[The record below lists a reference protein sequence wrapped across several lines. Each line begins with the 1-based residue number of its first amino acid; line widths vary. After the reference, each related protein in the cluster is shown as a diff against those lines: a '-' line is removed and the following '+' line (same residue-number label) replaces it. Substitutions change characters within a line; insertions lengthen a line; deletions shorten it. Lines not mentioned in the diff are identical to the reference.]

1 MQVYIV
7 GGAVRD
13 KLLNR
18 AYTDKDFVVVGAT
31 PEQMLQ
37 AGFIQVG
44 EDFPVFLH
52 PKSKEEYALARTER
66 KSGKGY
72 KGFEVYAS
80 PEVTIEEDLLRR
92 DLTIN
97 AMAIEVK
104 GLMDDTPITG
114 EVIDP
119 YNGQQDIKDKVLRHV
134 SEAFSEDPLRVLRI
148 ARFYGRFYDPNIEHN
163 FIIAPETIALIGDI
177 NDSNELKHLTAE
189 RVWQETSRAL
199 LQNSPQAYIDCLMN
213 VGSLPYVMPNL
224 AEVLTNTAVKDLV
237 FNALQVAGQQNLNL
251 AQRWAILMLAFS
263 AEAMPQLTSSAQLE
277 ENIDTHTTS
286 IKTQNF
292 NTKNLESC
300 QYWLDQ
306 SKALAQL
313 LKVPKKIAQF
323 TQTYITCFAYFTHY
337 AQLSAEDIAK
347 LITITKADKSEVEF
361 GELLQVHK
369 VVELSYQQLQFNQ
382 YVQAFNR
389 ISINDVD
396 EGLKGSAIG
405 EAIHQAR
412 VQAIAE
418 IK

>member
-13 KLLNR
+13 KLLKR

-44 EDFPVFLH
+44 DDFPVFLH
-52 PKSKEEYALARTER
+52 PKTKEEYALARTER

-114 EVIDP
+114 EVVDP

-148 ARFYGRFYDPNIEHN
+148 ARFYGRFYDPKLEQDKNEHN
-163 FIIAPETIALIGDI
+163 FIVAPETITLIGQI
-177 NDSNELKHLTAE
+177 NDSDELKHLTAE

-199 LQNSPQAYIDCLMN
+199 LQNSPQAYIDCLMK
-213 VGSLPYVMPNL
+213 VGSLPHVMPNL
-224 AEVLTNTAVKDLV
+224 AEALSNNSTKDLV
-237 FNALQVAGQQNLNL
+237 FNALQIAAQQNFNL
-251 AQRWAILMLAFS
+251 AQRWAILMLAFTTEPMDQLES
-263 AEAMPQLTSSAQLE
+263 STNLEGCQSWLAEA
-277 ENIDTHTTS
+277 
-286 IKTQNF
+286 
-292 NTKNLESC
+292 
-300 QYWLDQ
+300 
-306 SKALAQL
+306 KALAQL

-323 TQTYITCFAYFTHY
+323 AQAYITCYPYLTHY
-337 AQLSAEDIAK
+337 AQLTAEDIAK
-347 LITITKADKSEVEF
+347 LITITKADKSELELS
-361 GELLQVHK
+361 ELLQVHK
-369 VVELSYQQLQFNQ
+369 VVQLSYQQLQFSK
-382 YVQAFNR
+382 YIQAFKA
-389 ISINDVD
+389 ITINDVD
-396 EGLKGSAIG
+396 EGLRGSAIG

-412 VQAIAE
+412 VEAIA
-418 IK
+418 KLK

>member
-1 MQVYIV
+1 MQVYMV

-13 KLLNR
+13 KLLKR

-44 EDFPVFLH
+44 DDFPVFLH
-52 PKSKEEYALARTER
+52 PKTKEEYALARTER

-114 EVIDP
+114 EVVDP

-148 ARFYGRFYDPNIEHN
+148 ARFYGRFYDPKLEQDKNEHN
-163 FIIAPETIALIGDI
+163 FIVAPETIALIGQI
-177 NDSNELKHLTAE
+177 NDSDELKHLTAE

-199 LQNSPQAYIDCLMN
+199 LQNSPQAYIDCLMK

-224 AEVLTNTAVKDLV
+224 AEALSNNSTKDLV
-237 FNALQVAGQQNLNL
+237 FGALQIAGQQNFNL
-251 AQRWAILMLAFS
+251 AQRWAILMLAFTTEPMDQLES
-263 AEAMPQLTSSAQLE
+263 STNLEGCQSWLAEA
-277 ENIDTHTTS
+277 
-286 IKTQNF
+286 
-292 NTKNLESC
+292 
-300 QYWLDQ
+300 
-306 SKALAQL
+306 KALAQL
-313 LKVPKKIAQF
+313 LKVPKKIALFAQA
-323 TQTYITCFAYFTHY
+323 YITCYPYLTHY
-337 AQLSAEDIAK
+337 AQLTAEDIAK
-347 LITITKADKSEVEF
+347 LITITKADKSELELS
-361 GELLQVHK
+361 ELLQVHK
-369 VVELSYQQLQFNQ
+369 VVELSCQQLQFSK
-382 YVQAFNR
+382 YIQAFKA
-389 ISINDVD
+389 ITINDVD
-396 EGLKGSAIG
+396 EGLRGSAIG

-412 VQAIAE
+412 VEAIA
-418 IK
+418 KLK

>member
-1 MQVYIV
+1 MQVYMV

-13 KLLNR
+13 KLLKR

-44 EDFPVFLH
+44 DDFPVFLH
-52 PKSKEEYALARTER
+52 PKTKEEYALARTER

-114 EVIDP
+114 EVVDP

-148 ARFYGRFYDPNIEHN
+148 ARFYGRFYDPKLEQDKNEHN
-163 FIIAPETIALIGDI
+163 FIVAPETIALIGQI
-177 NDSNELKHLTAE
+177 NDSDELKHLTAE

-199 LQNSPQAYIDCLMN
+199 LQNSPQAYIDCLMK

-224 AEVLTNTAVKDLV
+224 AEALSNNSTKDLV
-237 FNALQVAGQQNLNL
+237 FGALQIAGQQNFNL
-251 AQRWAILMLAFS
+251 AQRWAILMLAFTTEPMDQLES
-263 AEAMPQLTSSAQLE
+263 STNLEGCQSWLAEA
-277 ENIDTHTTS
+277 
-286 IKTQNF
+286 
-292 NTKNLESC
+292 
-300 QYWLDQ
+300 
-306 SKALAQL
+306 KALAQL

-323 TQTYITCFAYFTHY
+323 AQAYITCYPYLTHY
-337 AQLSAEDIAK
+337 AQLTAEDIAK
-347 LITITKADKSEVEF
+347 LITITKADKSELELS
-361 GELLQVHK
+361 ELLQVHK
-369 VVELSYQQLQFNQ
+369 VVQLSYQQLQFSK
-382 YVQAFNR
+382 YIQAFKA
-389 ISINDVD
+389 ITINDVD

-412 VQAIAE
+412 VEAIA
-418 IK
+418 KLK

>member
-1 MQVYIV
+1 MQVYMV

-13 KLLNR
+13 KLLKR

-44 EDFPVFLH
+44 DDFPVFLH
-52 PKSKEEYALARTER
+52 PKTKEEYALARTER

-114 EVIDP
+114 EVVDP

-148 ARFYGRFYDPNIEHN
+148 ARFYGRFYDPKLEQDKNEHN
-163 FIIAPETIALIGDI
+163 FIVAPETIALIGQI
-177 NDSNELKHLTAE
+177 NDSDELKHLTAE

-199 LQNSPQAYIDCLMN
+199 LQNSPQAYIDCLMK

-224 AEVLTNTAVKDLV
+224 AEALSNNSTKDLV
-237 FNALQVAGQQNLNL
+237 FGALQIAGQQNFNL
-251 AQRWAILMLAFS
+251 AQRWAILMLAFTTEPMDQLES
-263 AEAMPQLTSSAQLE
+263 SINLEGCQSWLAEA
-277 ENIDTHTTS
+277 
-286 IKTQNF
+286 
-292 NTKNLESC
+292 
-300 QYWLDQ
+300 
-306 SKALAQL
+306 KALAQL

-323 TQTYITCFAYFTHY
+323 AQAYITCYPYLTHY
-337 AQLSAEDIAK
+337 AQLTAEDIAK
-347 LITITKADKSEVEF
+347 LITITKADKSELELS
-361 GELLQVHK
+361 ELLQVHK
-369 VVELSYQQLQFNQ
+369 VVELSYQQLQFSK
-382 YVQAFNR
+382 YIQAFKA
-389 ISINDVD
+389 ITINDVD

-412 VQAIAE
+412 VEAIAK

>member
-1 MQVYIV
+1 MQVYMV

-13 KLLNR
+13 KLLKR

-44 EDFPVFLH
+44 DDFPVFLH
-52 PKSKEEYALARTER
+52 PKTKEEYALARTER

-114 EVIDP
+114 EVVDP

-148 ARFYGRFYDPNIEHN
+148 ARFYGRFYDPKIEQGKNEHN
-163 FIIAPETIALIGDI
+163 FIVAPETIALIGQI
-177 NDSNELKHLTAE
+177 NDSDELKHLTAE

-199 LQNSPQAYIDCLMN
+199 LQNSPQAYIDCLMK
-213 VGSLPYVMPNL
+213 VGSLPHVMPNL
-224 AEVLTNTAVKDLV
+224 AEALSNNSTKDLV
-237 FNALQVAGQQNLNL
+237 FNALQIAAQQNFNL
-251 AQRWAILMLAFS
+251 AQRWAILMLAFTTEPMDQLES
-263 AEAMPQLTSSAQLE
+263 STNLEGCQSWLAEA
-277 ENIDTHTTS
+277 
-286 IKTQNF
+286 
-292 NTKNLESC
+292 
-300 QYWLDQ
+300 
-306 SKALAQL
+306 KALAQL
-313 LKVPKKIAQF
+313 LKVPKKIALFAQA
-323 TQTYITCFAYFTHY
+323 YITCYPYLTHY
-337 AQLSAEDIAK
+337 AQLTAEDIAK
-347 LITITKADKSEVEF
+347 LITITKADKSELELS
-361 GELLQVHK
+361 ELLQVHK
-369 VVELSYQQLQFNQ
+369 VVELSCQQLQFSK
-382 YVQAFNR
+382 YIQAFKA
-389 ISINDVD
+389 ITINDVD
-396 EGLKGSAIG
+396 EGLRGSAIG

-412 VQAIAE
+412 VEAIAK

>member
-1 MQVYIV
+1 MQVYMV

-13 KLLNR
+13 KLLKR

-44 EDFPVFLH
+44 DDFPVFLH
-52 PKSKEEYALARTER
+52 PKTKEEYALARTER

-114 EVIDP
+114 EVVDP

-148 ARFYGRFYDPNIEHN
+148 ARFYGRFYDPKIEQGKNEHN
-163 FIIAPETIALIGDI
+163 FIVAPETIALIGQI
-177 NDSNELKHLTAE
+177 NDSDELKHLTAE

-199 LQNSPQAYIDCLMN
+199 LQNSPQAYIDCLMK
-213 VGSLPYVMPNL
+213 VGSLPHVMPNL
-224 AEVLTNTAVKDLV
+224 AEALSNNSTKDLV
-237 FNALQVAGQQNLNL
+237 FNALQIAAQQNFKL
-251 AQRWAILMLAFS
+251 AQRWAILMLAFTTEPMDQLES
-263 AEAMPQLTSSAQLE
+263 STNLEGCQSWLAEA
-277 ENIDTHTTS
+277 
-286 IKTQNF
+286 
-292 NTKNLESC
+292 
-300 QYWLDQ
+300 
-306 SKALAQL
+306 KALAQL

-323 TQTYITCFAYFTHY
+323 AQAYITCYPYLTHY
-337 AQLSAEDIAK
+337 AQLTAEDIAK
-347 LITITKADKSEVEF
+347 LITITKADKSELELS
-361 GELLQVHK
+361 ELLQVHK
-369 VVELSYQQLQFNQ
+369 VVELSYQQLQFSK
-382 YVQAFNR
+382 YIQAFKA
-389 ISINDVD
+389 ITINDVD
-396 EGLKGSAIG
+396 EGLRGSAIG

-412 VQAIAE
+412 VEAIA
-418 IK
+418 KLK

>member
-1 MQVYIV
+1 MQVYMV

-13 KLLNR
+13 KLLKR

-44 EDFPVFLH
+44 DDFPVFLH
-52 PKSKEEYALARTER
+52 PKTKEEYALARTER

-114 EVIDP
+114 EVVDP

-148 ARFYGRFYDPNIEHN
+148 ARFYGRFYDPKLEQDKNEHN
-163 FIIAPETIALIGDI
+163 FIVAPETIALIGQI
-177 NDSNELKHLTAE
+177 NDSDELKHLTAE

-199 LQNSPQAYIDCLMN
+199 LQNSPQAYIDCLMK

-224 AEVLTNTAVKDLV
+224 AEALNNTSTKDLV
-237 FNALQVAGQQNLNL
+237 FGALQIAAQQNFNL
-251 AQRWAILMLAFS
+251 AQRWAILMLAFTTEPMDQLES
-263 AEAMPQLTSSAQLE
+263 STNLEGCQSWLAEA
-277 ENIDTHTTS
+277 
-286 IKTQNF
+286 
-292 NTKNLESC
+292 
-300 QYWLDQ
+300 
-306 SKALAQL
+306 KALAQL

-323 TQTYITCFAYFTHY
+323 AQAYITCYPYLTHY
-337 AQLSAEDIAK
+337 AQLTAEDIAK
-347 LITITKADKSEVEF
+347 LITITKADKSELELS
-361 GELLQVHK
+361 ELLQVHK
-369 VVELSYQQLQFNQ
+369 VVELSYQQLQFSK
-382 YVQAFNR
+382 YIQAFKA
-389 ISINDVD
+389 ITINDVD

-412 VQAIAE
+412 VEAIAK

>member
-1 MQVYIV
+1 MQVYMV

-13 KLLNR
+13 KLLKR

-44 EDFPVFLH
+44 DDFPVFLH
-52 PKSKEEYALARTER
+52 PKTKEEYALARTER

-114 EVIDP
+114 EVVDP

-148 ARFYGRFYDPNIEHN
+148 ARFYGRFYDPKIEQGKNEHN
-163 FIIAPETIALIGDI
+163 FIVAPETIALIGQI
-177 NDSNELKHLTAE
+177 NDSDELKHLTAE

-199 LQNSPQAYIDCLMN
+199 LQNSPQAYIDCLMK
-213 VGSLPYVMPNL
+213 VGSLPHVMPNL
-224 AEVLTNTAVKDLV
+224 AEALSNNSTKDLV
-237 FNALQVAGQQNLNL
+237 FNALQIAAQQNFNL
-251 AQRWAILMLAFS
+251 AQRWAILMLAFTTEPMDQLES
-263 AEAMPQLTSSAQLE
+263 STNLEGCQSWLAEA
-277 ENIDTHTTS
+277 
-286 IKTQNF
+286 
-292 NTKNLESC
+292 
-300 QYWLDQ
+300 
-306 SKALAQL
+306 KALAQL

-323 TQTYITCFAYFTHY
+323 AQAYITCYPYLTHY
-337 AQLSAEDIAK
+337 AQLTAEDIAK
-347 LITITKADKSEVEF
+347 LITITKADKSELELS
-361 GELLQVHK
+361 ELLQVHK
-369 VVELSYQQLQFNQ
+369 VVQLSYQQLQFSK
-382 YVQAFNR
+382 YIQAFKA
-389 ISINDVD
+389 ITINDVD
-396 EGLKGSAIG
+396 EGLRGSAIG

-412 VQAIAE
+412 VEAIA
-418 IK
+418 KLK

>member
-1 MQVYIV
+1 MQVYMV

-13 KLLNR
+13 KLLKR

-44 EDFPVFLH
+44 DDFPVFLH
-52 PKSKEEYALARTER
+52 PKTKEEYALARTER

-114 EVIDP
+114 EVVDP

-148 ARFYGRFYDPNIEHN
+148 ARFYGRFYDPKLEQDKNEHN
-163 FIIAPETIALIGDI
+163 FIVAPETIALIGQI
-177 NDSNELKHLTAE
+177 NDSDELKHLTAE

-199 LQNSPQAYIDCLMN
+199 LQNSPQAYIDCLMK
-213 VGSLPYVMPNL
+213 VGSLPHVMPNL
-224 AEVLTNTAVKDLV
+224 AEALSNNSTKDLV
-237 FNALQVAGQQNLNL
+237 FNALQIAAQQNFNL
-251 AQRWAILMLAFS
+251 AQRWAILMLAFTTEPMDQLES
-263 AEAMPQLTSSAQLE
+263 STNLEGCQSWLAEA
-277 ENIDTHTTS
+277 
-286 IKTQNF
+286 
-292 NTKNLESC
+292 
-300 QYWLDQ
+300 
-306 SKALAQL
+306 KALAQL

-323 TQTYITCFAYFTHY
+323 AQAYITCYPYLTHY
-337 AQLSAEDIAK
+337 AQLTAEDIAK
-347 LITITKADKSEVEF
+347 LITITKADKSELELS
-361 GELLQVHK
+361 ELLQVHK
-369 VVELSYQQLQFNQ
+369 VVELSCQQLQFSK
-382 YVQAFNR
+382 YIQAFKA
-389 ISINDVD
+389 ITINDVD

-412 VQAIAE
+412 VEAIA
-418 IK
+418 KLK

>member
-1 MQVYIV
+1 MQVYMV

-13 KLLNR
+13 KLLKR

-44 EDFPVFLH
+44 DDFPVFLH
-52 PKSKEEYALARTER
+52 PKTKEEYALARTER

-114 EVIDP
+114 EVVDP

-148 ARFYGRFYDPNIEHN
+148 ARFYGRFYDPKLEQDKNEHN
-163 FIIAPETIALIGDI
+163 FIVAPETIALIGQI
-177 NDSNELKHLTAE
+177 NDSDELKHLTAE

-199 LQNSPQAYIDCLMN
+199 LQNSPQAYIDCLMK
-213 VGSLPYVMPNL
+213 VGSLPHVMPNL
-224 AEVLTNTAVKDLV
+224 AEALSNNSTKDLV
-237 FNALQVAGQQNLNL
+237 FNALQIAAQQNFNL
-251 AQRWAILMLAFS
+251 AQRWAILMLAFTTEPMDQLES
-263 AEAMPQLTSSAQLE
+263 STNLEGCQSWLAEA
-277 ENIDTHTTS
+277 
-286 IKTQNF
+286 
-292 NTKNLESC
+292 
-300 QYWLDQ
+300 
-306 SKALAQL
+306 KALAQL

-323 TQTYITCFAYFTHY
+323 AQAYITCYPYLTHY
-337 AQLSAEDIAK
+337 AQLTAEDIAK
-347 LITITKADKSEVEF
+347 LITITKADKSELELS
-361 GELLQVHK
+361 ELLQVHK
-369 VVELSYQQLQFNQ
+369 VVELSCQQLQFSK
-382 YVQAFNR
+382 YIQAFKA
-389 ISINDVD
+389 ITINDVD
-396 EGLKGSAIG
+396 EGLRGSAIG

-412 VQAIAE
+412 VEAIA
-418 IK
+418 KLK

>member
-1 MQVYIV
+1 MQVYMV

-13 KLLNR
+13 KLLKR

-44 EDFPVFLH
+44 DDFPVFLH
-52 PKSKEEYALARTER
+52 PKTKEEYALARTER

-114 EVIDP
+114 EVVDP

-148 ARFYGRFYDPNIEHN
+148 ARFYGRFYDPKLEQDKNEHN
-163 FIIAPETIALIGDI
+163 FIVAPETIALIGQI
-177 NDSNELKHLTAE
+177 NDSDELKHLTAE

-199 LQNSPQAYIDCLMN
+199 LQNSPQAYIDCLMK

-224 AEVLTNTAVKDLV
+224 AEALSNNSTKDLV
-237 FNALQVAGQQNLNL
+237 FNALQIAAQQNFNL
-251 AQRWAILMLAFS
+251 AQRWAILMLAFTTEPMDQLES
-263 AEAMPQLTSSAQLE
+263 STNLEGCQSWLAEA
-277 ENIDTHTTS
+277 
-286 IKTQNF
+286 
-292 NTKNLESC
+292 
-300 QYWLDQ
+300 
-306 SKALAQL
+306 KALAQL

-323 TQTYITCFAYFTHY
+323 AQAYITCYPYLTHY
-337 AQLSAEDIAK
+337 AQLTAEDIAK
-347 LITITKADKSEVEF
+347 LITITKADKSELELS
-361 GELLQVHK
+361 ELLQVHK
-369 VVELSYQQLQFNQ
+369 VVELSYQQLQFSK
-382 YVQAFNR
+382 YVQAFKA
-389 ISINDVD
+389 ITINDVD
-396 EGLKGSAIG
+396 DGLKGSAIG

-412 VQAIAE
+412 VEAIAK

>member
-1 MQVYIV
+1 MQVYMV

-13 KLLNR
+13 KLLKR

-44 EDFPVFLH
+44 DDFPVFLH
-52 PKSKEEYALARTER
+52 PKTKEEYALARTER

-114 EVIDP
+114 EVVDP

-148 ARFYGRFYDPNIEHN
+148 ARFYGRFYDPKLEQDKNEHN
-163 FIIAPETIALIGDI
+163 FIVAPETITLIGQI
-177 NDSNELKHLTAE
+177 NDSDELKHLTAE

-199 LQNSPQAYIDCLMN
+199 LQNSPQAYIDCLMK

-224 AEVLTNTAVKDLV
+224 AEALSNNSTKDLV
-237 FNALQVAGQQNLNL
+237 FGALQIAGQQNFNL
-251 AQRWAILMLAFS
+251 AQRWAILMLAFIPEPMDQLES
-263 AEAMPQLTSSAQLE
+263 STNLEGCQTWLAEA
-277 ENIDTHTTS
+277 
-286 IKTQNF
+286 
-292 NTKNLESC
+292 
-300 QYWLDQ
+300 
-306 SKALAQL
+306 KALAQL
-313 LKVPKKIAQF
+313 LRVPKKIAQF
-323 TQTYITCFAYFTHY
+323 AQAYITCYQYLTHY
-337 AQLSAEDIAK
+337 AQLTAEDIAK
-347 LITITKADKSEVEF
+347 LITLTKADKNELELS
-361 GELLQVHK
+361 ELLQVHK
-369 VVELSYQQLQFNQ
+369 VVELSYQQLQFSK
-382 YVQAFNR
+382 YIHAFKA
-389 ISINDVD
+389 ITINDVD
-396 EGLKGSAIG
+396 DGLKGSAIG

-412 VQAIAE
+412 VEAIA
-418 IK
+418 KLK

>member
-1 MQVYIV
+1 MQVYMV

-13 KLLNR
+13 KLLKR

-44 EDFPVFLH
+44 DDFPVFLH
-52 PKSKEEYALARTER
+52 PKTKEEYALARTER

-114 EVIDP
+114 EVVDP

-148 ARFYGRFYDPNIEHN
+148 ARFYGRFYDPKLEQDKNEHN
-163 FIIAPETIALIGDI
+163 FIVAPETIALIGQI
-177 NDSNELKHLTAE
+177 NDSDELKHLTAE

-199 LQNSPQAYIDCLMN
+199 LQNSPQAYIDCLMK

-224 AEVLTNTAVKDLV
+224 AEALSNNSTKDLV
-237 FNALQVAGQQNLNL
+237 FNALQIAAQQNFNL
-251 AQRWAILMLAFS
+251 AQRWAILMLAFTTEPMDQLES
-263 AEAMPQLTSSAQLE
+263 STNLEGCQSWLAEA
-277 ENIDTHTTS
+277 
-286 IKTQNF
+286 
-292 NTKNLESC
+292 
-300 QYWLDQ
+300 
-306 SKALAQL
+306 KALAQL

-323 TQTYITCFAYFTHY
+323 AQAYITCYPYLTHY
-337 AQLSAEDIAK
+337 AQLTAEDIAK
-347 LITITKADKSEVEF
+347 LITITKADKSELELS
-361 GELLQVHK
+361 ELLQVHK
-369 VVELSYQQLQFNQ
+369 VVELSCQQLQFSK
-382 YVQAFNR
+382 YIQAFKA
-389 ISINDVD
+389 ITINDVD
-396 EGLKGSAIG
+396 EGLRGSAIG

-412 VQAIAE
+412 VEAIAK

>member
-1 MQVYIV
+1 MQVYMV

-13 KLLNR
+13 KLLKR

-44 EDFPVFLH
+44 DDFPVFLH
-52 PKSKEEYALARTER
+52 PKTKEEYALARTER

-114 EVIDP
+114 EVVDP

-148 ARFYGRFYDPNIEHN
+148 ARFYGRFYDPKLEQDKNEHN
-163 FIIAPETIALIGDI
+163 FIVAPETIALIGQI
-177 NDSNELKHLTAE
+177 NDSDELKHLTAE

-199 LQNSPQAYIDCLMN
+199 LQNSPQAYIDCLMK
-213 VGSLPYVMPNL
+213 VGSLPHVMPNL
-224 AEVLTNTAVKDLV
+224 AEALSNNSTKDLV
-237 FNALQVAGQQNLNL
+237 FNALQIAAQQNFNL
-251 AQRWAILMLAFS
+251 AQRWAILMLAFTTEPMDQLES
-263 AEAMPQLTSSAQLE
+263 STNLEGCQSWLAEA
-277 ENIDTHTTS
+277 
-286 IKTQNF
+286 
-292 NTKNLESC
+292 
-300 QYWLDQ
+300 
-306 SKALAQL
+306 KALAQL
-313 LKVPKKIAQF
+313 LKVPKKIALFAQA
-323 TQTYITCFAYFTHY
+323 YITCYPYLTHY
-337 AQLSAEDIAK
+337 AQLTAEDIAK
-347 LITITKADKSEVEF
+347 LITITKADKSELELS
-361 GELLQVHK
+361 ELLQVHK
-369 VVELSYQQLQFNQ
+369 VVELSCQQLQFSK
-382 YVQAFNR
+382 YIQAFKA
-389 ISINDVD
+389 ITINDVD
-396 EGLKGSAIG
+396 EGLRGSAIG

-412 VQAIAE
+412 VEAIA
-418 IK
+418 KLK

>member
-31 PEQMLQ
+31 PEQMVQ

-52 PKSKEEYALARTER
+52 PKTKEEYALARTER

-104 GLMDDTPITG
+104 GLMDDTPISG
-114 EVIDP
+114 AVIDP
-119 YNGQQDIKDKVLRHV
+119 YNGQQNIKDRVLRHV

-148 ARFYGRFYDPNIEHN
+148 ARFYGRFYDPSAAQN
-163 FIIAPETIALIGDI
+163 FIIAPETVNLIHTI
-177 NDSNELKHLTAE
+177 NDSGELKHLTAE

-199 LQNSPQAYIDCLMN
+199 LQRSPKAYIDCLIE
-213 VGSLPYVMPNL
+213 VGALPHIMPNL
-224 AEVLTNTAVKDLV
+224 SQALQNPFTKSLV
-237 FNALQVAGQQNLNL
+237 FKALQLAGQQNLNL
-251 AQRWAILMLAFS
+251 AQRWAILMFGFAGDCTSQLSNSLGLKDQTIDKTDTEALRLWN
-263 AEAMPQLTSSAQLE
+263 AE
-277 ENIDTHTTS
+277 
-286 IKTQNF
+286 
-292 NTKNLESC
+292 
-300 QYWLDQ
+300 
-306 SKALAQL
+306 SKALGQL
-313 LKVPKKIAQF
+313 LKVPNKIAQYA
-323 TQTYITCFAYFTHY
+323 QAYITCYPYLTNY
-337 AQLSAEDIAK
+337 TLLSAADIAR
-347 LITITKADKSEVEF
+347 LIGVTKADKSDTEIN
-361 GELLQVHK
+361 ELFEIHK
-369 VVELSYQQLQFNQ
+369 ILELAYQQLEFDR
-382 YVQAFNR
+382 YIQAFKN
-389 ISINDVD
+389 ITIKDVD
-396 EGLKGSAIG
+396 ESLKGSAIG

-412 VQAIAE
+412 IDSIE
-418 IK
+418 NLKKLP

>member
-1 MQVYIV
+1 MQVYMV

-13 KLLNR
+13 KLLKR

-44 EDFPVFLH
+44 DDFPVFLH
-52 PKSKEEYALARTER
+52 PKTKEEYALARTER

-114 EVIDP
+114 EVVDP

-148 ARFYGRFYDPNIEHN
+148 ARFYGRFYDPKIEQGKNEHN
-163 FIIAPETIALIGDI
+163 FIVAPETIALIGQI
-177 NDSNELKHLTAE
+177 NDSDELKHLTAE

-199 LQNSPQAYIDCLMN
+199 LQNSPQAYIDCLMK

-224 AEVLTNTAVKDLV
+224 AEALSNNSTKDLV
-237 FNALQVAGQQNLNL
+237 FNALQIAAQQNFNL
-251 AQRWAILMLAFS
+251 AQRWAILMLAFTTEPMDQLES
-263 AEAMPQLTSSAQLE
+263 STNLEGCQSWLAEA
-277 ENIDTHTTS
+277 
-286 IKTQNF
+286 
-292 NTKNLESC
+292 
-300 QYWLDQ
+300 
-306 SKALAQL
+306 KALAQL

-323 TQTYITCFAYFTHY
+323 AQAYITCYPYLTHY
-337 AQLSAEDIAK
+337 AQLTAEDIAK
-347 LITITKADKSEVEF
+347 LITITKADKSELELS
-361 GELLQVHK
+361 ELLQVHK
-369 VVELSYQQLQFNQ
+369 VVELSCQQLQFSK
-382 YVQAFNR
+382 YIQAFKA
-389 ISINDVD
+389 ITINDVD
-396 EGLKGSAIG
+396 EGLRGSAIG

-412 VQAIAE
+412 VEAIA
-418 IK
+418 KLK

>member
-1 MQVYIV
+1 MQVYMV

-13 KLLNR
+13 KLLKR

-44 EDFPVFLH
+44 DDFPVFLH
-52 PKSKEEYALARTER
+52 PKTKEEYALARTER

-114 EVIDP
+114 EVVDP

-148 ARFYGRFYDPNIEHN
+148 ARFYGRFYDPKIEQGKNEHN
-163 FIIAPETIALIGDI
+163 FIVAPETIALIGQI
-177 NDSNELKHLTAE
+177 NDSDELKHLTAE

-199 LQNSPQAYIDCLMN
+199 LQNSPQAYIDCLMK
-213 VGSLPYVMPNL
+213 VGSLPHVMPNL
-224 AEVLTNTAVKDLV
+224 AEALSNNSTKDLV
-237 FNALQVAGQQNLNL
+237 FNALQIAAQQNFNL
-251 AQRWAILMLAFS
+251 AQRWAILMLAFTTEPMDQLES
-263 AEAMPQLTSSAQLE
+263 STNLEGCQSWLAEA
-277 ENIDTHTTS
+277 
-286 IKTQNF
+286 
-292 NTKNLESC
+292 
-300 QYWLDQ
+300 
-306 SKALAQL
+306 KALAQL
-313 LKVPKKIAQF
+313 LKVPKKIALFAQA
-323 TQTYITCFAYFTHY
+323 YITCYPYLTHY
-337 AQLSAEDIAK
+337 AQLTAEDIAK
-347 LITITKADKSEVEF
+347 LITITKADKSELELS
-361 GELLQVHK
+361 ELLQVHK
-369 VVELSYQQLQFNQ
+369 VVELSCQQLQFSK
-382 YVQAFNR
+382 YIQAFKA
-389 ISINDVD
+389 ITINDVD
-396 EGLKGSAIG
+396 EGLRGSAIG

-412 VQAIAE
+412 VEAIA
-418 IK
+418 KLK

>member
-1 MQVYIV
+1 MQVYMV

-13 KLLNR
+13 KLLKR

-44 EDFPVFLH
+44 DDFPVFLH
-52 PKSKEEYALARTER
+52 PKTKEEYALARTER

-114 EVIDP
+114 EVVDP

-148 ARFYGRFYDPNIEHN
+148 ARFYGRFYDPKLEQDKNEHN
-163 FIIAPETIALIGDI
+163 FIVAPETIALIGQI
-177 NDSNELKHLTAE
+177 NDSDELKHLTAE

-199 LQNSPQAYIDCLMN
+199 LQNSPQAYIDCLMK

-224 AEVLTNTAVKDLV
+224 AEALSNNSTKDLV
-237 FNALQVAGQQNLNL
+237 FNALQIAAQQNFNL
-251 AQRWAILMLAFS
+251 AQRWAILMLAFTTEPMDQLES
-263 AEAMPQLTSSAQLE
+263 STNLEGCQSWLAEA
-277 ENIDTHTTS
+277 
-286 IKTQNF
+286 
-292 NTKNLESC
+292 
-300 QYWLDQ
+300 
-306 SKALAQL
+306 KALAQL

-323 TQTYITCFAYFTHY
+323 AQAYITCYPYLTHY
-337 AQLSAEDIAK
+337 AQLTAEDIAK
-347 LITITKADKSEVEF
+347 LITITKADKSELELS
-361 GELLQVHK
+361 ELLQVHK
-369 VVELSYQQLQFNQ
+369 VVQLSYQQLQFSK
-382 YVQAFNR
+382 YIQAFKA
-389 ISINDVD
+389 ITINDVD

-412 VQAIAE
+412 VEAIAK

>member
-1 MQVYIV
+1 MQVYMV

-13 KLLNR
+13 KLLKR

-44 EDFPVFLH
+44 DDFPVFLH
-52 PKSKEEYALARTER
+52 PKTKEEYALARTER

-114 EVIDP
+114 EVVDP

-148 ARFYGRFYDPNIEHN
+148 ARFYGRFYDPKLEQDKNEHN
-163 FIIAPETIALIGDI
+163 FIVAPETIALIGQI
-177 NDSNELKHLTAE
+177 NDSDELKHLTAE

-199 LQNSPQAYIDCLMN
+199 LQNSPQAYIDCLMK

-224 AEVLTNTAVKDLV
+224 AEALSNNSTKDLV
-237 FNALQVAGQQNLNL
+237 FGALQIAGQQNFNL
-251 AQRWAILMLAFS
+251 AQRWAILMLAFTTEPMDQLES
-263 AEAMPQLTSSAQLE
+263 STNLEGCQSWLAEA
-277 ENIDTHTTS
+277 
-286 IKTQNF
+286 
-292 NTKNLESC
+292 
-300 QYWLDQ
+300 
-306 SKALAQL
+306 KALAQL

-323 TQTYITCFAYFTHY
+323 AQAYITCYPYLTHY
-337 AQLSAEDIAK
+337 AQLTAEDIAK
-347 LITITKADKSEVEF
+347 LITITKADKSELELS
-361 GELLQVHK
+361 ELLQVHK
-369 VVELSYQQLQFNQ
+369 VVQLSYQQLQFSK
-382 YVQAFNR
+382 YIQAFKA
-389 ISINDVD
+389 ITINDVD

-412 VQAIAE
+412 VEAIAK

>member
-18 AYTDKDFVVVGAT
+18 AYTDKDFVMVGAT

-52 PKSKEEYALARTER
+52 PKTKEEYALARTER

-97 AMAIEVK
+97 AMAIEVR

-163 FIIAPETIALIGDI
+163 FIIAPETIVLIGNI

-199 LQNSPQAYIDCLMN
+199 LQKSPQAYIDCLMN
-213 VGSLPYVMPNL
+213 VGSLPYVMPKL
-224 AEVLTNTAVKDLV
+224 AQALAIEPLKDLV
-237 FNALQVAGQQNLNL
+237 FNALQVAGQQNLTL
-251 AQRWAILMLAFS
+251 AQRWTILMLAFS
-263 AEAMPQLTSSAQLE
+263 AETMTQLTNPDELTQD
-277 ENIDTHTTS
+277 IDS
-286 IKTQNF
+286 INSLDT

-300 QYWLDQ
+300 QSWLNQ

-313 LKVPKKIAQF
+313 LKVPKKITQF
-323 TQTYITCFAYFTHY
+323 TQAYITCFPYLTHY

-369 VVELSYQQLQFNQ
+369 LVELSYQQLQFSK
-382 YVQAFNR
+382 YVQAFKA
-389 ISINDVD
+389 ITINEVD
-396 EGLKGSAIG
+396 DSLKGSAIG
-405 EAIHQAR
+405 EAIHEAR
-412 VQAIAE
+412 VKAIAQL
-418 IK
+418 K

>member
-1 MQVYIV
+1 MQVYMV

-13 KLLNR
+13 KLLKR

-44 EDFPVFLH
+44 DDFPVFLH
-52 PKSKEEYALARTER
+52 PKTKEEYALARTER

-114 EVIDP
+114 EVVDP

-148 ARFYGRFYDPNIEHN
+148 ARFYGRFYDPKIEQGKNEHN
-163 FIIAPETIALIGDI
+163 FIVAPETIALIGQI
-177 NDSNELKHLTAE
+177 NDSDELKHLTAE

-199 LQNSPQAYIDCLMN
+199 LQNSPQAYIDCLMK
-213 VGSLPYVMPNL
+213 VGSLPHVMPNL
-224 AEVLTNTAVKDLV
+224 AEALSNNSTKDLV
-237 FNALQVAGQQNLNL
+237 FNALQIAAQQNFNL
-251 AQRWAILMLAFS
+251 AQRWAILMLAFTTEPMDQLES
-263 AEAMPQLTSSAQLE
+263 STNLEGCQSWLAEA
-277 ENIDTHTTS
+277 
-286 IKTQNF
+286 
-292 NTKNLESC
+292 
-300 QYWLDQ
+300 
-306 SKALAQL
+306 KALAQL
-313 LKVPKKIAQF
+313 LKVPKKIALFAQA
-323 TQTYITCFAYFTHY
+323 YITCYPYLTHY
-337 AQLSAEDIAK
+337 AQLTAEDIAK
-347 LITITKADKSEVEF
+347 LITITKADKSELELS
-361 GELLQVHK
+361 ELLQVHK
-369 VVELSYQQLQFNQ
+369 VVELSYQQLQFSK
-382 YVQAFNR
+382 YIQAFKA
-389 ISINDVD
+389 ITINDVD
-396 EGLKGSAIG
+396 EGLRGSAIG

-412 VQAIAE
+412 VEAIA
-418 IK
+418 KLK

>member
-1 MQVYIV
+1 MQVYMV

-13 KLLNR
+13 KLLKR

-44 EDFPVFLH
+44 DDFPVFLH
-52 PKSKEEYALARTER
+52 PKTKEEYALARTER

-114 EVIDP
+114 EVVDP

-148 ARFYGRFYDPNIEHN
+148 ARFYGRFYDPKLEQDKNEHN
-163 FIIAPETIALIGDI
+163 FIVAPETIALIGQI
-177 NDSNELKHLTAE
+177 NDSDELKHLTAE

-199 LQNSPQAYIDCLMN
+199 LQNSPQAYIDCLMK

-224 AEVLTNTAVKDLV
+224 AEALSNNSTKDLV
-237 FNALQVAGQQNLNL
+237 FGALQIAAQQNFNL
-251 AQRWAILMLAFS
+251 AQRWAILMLAFTTEPMDQLES
-263 AEAMPQLTSSAQLE
+263 STNLEGCQSWLAEA
-277 ENIDTHTTS
+277 
-286 IKTQNF
+286 
-292 NTKNLESC
+292 
-300 QYWLDQ
+300 
-306 SKALAQL
+306 KALAQL

-323 TQTYITCFAYFTHY
+323 AQAYITCYPYLTHY
-337 AQLSAEDIAK
+337 AQLTAEDIAK
-347 LITITKADKSEVEF
+347 LITITKADKSELELS
-361 GELLQVHK
+361 ELLQVHK
-369 VVELSYQQLQFNQ
+369 VVQLSYQQLQFSK
-382 YVQAFNR
+382 YIQAFKA
-389 ISINDVD
+389 ITINDVD

-412 VQAIAE
+412 VEAIAK

>member
-13 KLLNR
+13 QLLNR

-31 PEQMLQ
+31 PQQMLQ

-52 PKSKEEYALARTER
+52 PKTKEEYALARTER

-104 GLMDDTPITG
+104 GLMDSTPISG
-114 EVIDP
+114 KVIDP

-148 ARFYGRFYDPNIEHN
+148 ARFYGRFYDSNLDNEDNINEAN
-163 FIIAPETIALIGDI
+163 FTIADETLSLIDAI
-177 NDSNELKHLTAE
+177 NNSGELGYLTAE

-199 LQNSPQAYIDCLMN
+199 LQDSPQAYIDCLLE
-213 VGSLPYVMPNL
+213 VGSLPHIMPNL
-224 AEVLTNTAVKDLV
+224 AQALENTKVKKLV
-237 FNALQVAGQQNLNL
+237 FTALQIAGQQQLTL
-251 AQRWAILMLAFS
+251 AQRWAMLMLSFATDCVS
-263 AEAMPQLTSSAQLE
+263 QLTPAFDSKDKIL
-277 ENIDTHTTS
+277 D
-286 IKTQNF
+286 KTDP
-292 NTKNLESC
+292 KAC
-300 QYWLDQ
+300 QAWTNDAKQ
-306 SKALAQL
+306 LAQR

-323 TQTYITCFAYFTHY
+323 TQAYINCYPYLTHFS
-337 AQLSAEDIAK
+337 QLTAEDITSV
-347 LITITKADKSEVEF
+347 ITLTKADKSEVELQQ
-361 GELLQVHK
+361 LLQVHK
-369 VVELSYQQLQFNQ
+369 VLELANQQLAFEDYIEAFNQ
-382 YVQAFNR
+382 
-389 ISINDVD
+389 ISIEDVD
-396 EGLKGSAIG
+396 PSLQGRAIG
-405 EAIHQAR
+405 EAIQQAR
-412 VQAIAE
+412 VEAIA
-418 IK
+418 KLL

>member
-13 KLLNR
+13 KLLKR

-44 EDFPVFLH
+44 DDFPVFLH
-52 PKSKEEYALARTER
+52 PKTKEEYALARTER

-114 EVIDP
+114 EVVDP

-148 ARFYGRFYDPNIEHN
+148 ARFYGRFYDPKLEQDKNEHN
-163 FIIAPETIALIGDI
+163 FIVAPETIALIGQI
-177 NDSNELKHLTAE
+177 NDSDELKHLTAE

-199 LQNSPQAYIDCLMN
+199 LQNSPQAYIDCLMK

-224 AEVLTNTAVKDLV
+224 AEALSNNSTKDLV
-237 FNALQVAGQQNLNL
+237 FGALQIAGQQNFNL
-251 AQRWAILMLAFS
+251 AQRWAILMLAFTTEPMDQLES
-263 AEAMPQLTSSAQLE
+263 STNLEGCQSWLAEA
-277 ENIDTHTTS
+277 
-286 IKTQNF
+286 
-292 NTKNLESC
+292 
-300 QYWLDQ
+300 
-306 SKALAQL
+306 KALAQL

-323 TQTYITCFAYFTHY
+323 AQAYITCYPYLTHY
-337 AQLSAEDIAK
+337 AQLTAEDIAK
-347 LITITKADKSEVEF
+347 LITITKADKSELELS
-361 GELLQVHK
+361 ELLQVHK
-369 VVELSYQQLQFNQ
+369 VVQLSYQQLQFSK
-382 YVQAFNR
+382 YIQAFKA
-389 ISINDVD
+389 ITINDVD
-396 EGLKGSAIG
+396 EGLKSSAIG

-412 VQAIAE
+412 VEAIAK

>member
-1 MQVYIV
+1 MQVYMV

-13 KLLNR
+13 KLLKR

-44 EDFPVFLH
+44 DDFPVFLH
-52 PKSKEEYALARTER
+52 PKTKEEYALARTER

-114 EVIDP
+114 EVVDP

-148 ARFYGRFYDPNIEHN
+148 ARFYGRFYDPKLEQDKNEHN
-163 FIIAPETIALIGDI
+163 FIVAPETIALIGQI
-177 NDSNELKHLTAE
+177 NDSDELKHLTAE

-199 LQNSPQAYIDCLMN
+199 LQNSPQAYIDCLMK
-213 VGSLPYVMPNL
+213 VGSLPHVMPNL
-224 AEVLTNTAVKDLV
+224 AEALSNNSTKDLV
-237 FNALQVAGQQNLNL
+237 FGALQIAGQQNFNL
-251 AQRWAILMLAFS
+251 AQRWAILMLAFTTEPMDQLES
-263 AEAMPQLTSSAQLE
+263 STNLEGCQSWLAEA
-277 ENIDTHTTS
+277 
-286 IKTQNF
+286 
-292 NTKNLESC
+292 
-300 QYWLDQ
+300 
-306 SKALAQL
+306 KALAQL

-323 TQTYITCFAYFTHY
+323 AQAYITCYPYLTHY
-337 AQLSAEDIAK
+337 AQLTAEDIAK
-347 LITITKADKSEVEF
+347 LITITKADKSELELS
-361 GELLQVHK
+361 ELLQVHK
-369 VVELSYQQLQFNQ
+369 VVELSCQQLQFSK
-382 YVQAFNR
+382 YIQAFKA
-389 ISINDVD
+389 ITINDVD
-396 EGLKGSAIG
+396 EGLRGSAIG

-412 VQAIAE
+412 VEAIA
-418 IK
+418 KLK

>member
-1 MQVYIV
+1 MQVYMV

-13 KLLNR
+13 KLLKR

-44 EDFPVFLH
+44 DDFPVFLH
-52 PKSKEEYALARTER
+52 PKTKEEYALARTER

-114 EVIDP
+114 EVVDP

-148 ARFYGRFYDPNIEHN
+148 ARFYGRFYDPKIEQGKNEHN
-163 FIIAPETIALIGDI
+163 FIVAPETIALIGQI
-177 NDSNELKHLTAE
+177 NDSDELKHLTAE

-199 LQNSPQAYIDCLMN
+199 LQNSPQAYIDCLMK
-213 VGSLPYVMPNL
+213 VGSLPHVMPNL
-224 AEVLTNTAVKDLV
+224 AEALSNNSTKDLV
-237 FNALQVAGQQNLNL
+237 FNALQIAAQQNFNL
-251 AQRWAILMLAFS
+251 AQRWAILMLAFTTEPMDQLES
-263 AEAMPQLTSSAQLE
+263 STNLEGCQSWLAEA
-277 ENIDTHTTS
+277 
-286 IKTQNF
+286 
-292 NTKNLESC
+292 
-300 QYWLDQ
+300 
-306 SKALAQL
+306 KALAQL
-313 LKVPKKIAQF
+313 LKVPKKIALFAQA
-323 TQTYITCFAYFTHY
+323 YITCYPYLTHY
-337 AQLSAEDIAK
+337 AQLTAEDIAK
-347 LITITKADKSEVEF
+347 LITITKADKSELELS
-361 GELLQVHK
+361 ELLQVHK
-369 VVELSYQQLQFNQ
+369 VVELSCQQLQFSK
-382 YVQAFNR
+382 YIQAFKA
-389 ISINDVD
+389 ITINDVG
-396 EGLKGSAIG
+396 EGLRGSAIG

-412 VQAIAE
+412 VEAIA
-418 IK
+418 KLK

>member
-13 KLLNR
+13 KLLKR

-44 EDFPVFLH
+44 DDFPVFLH
-52 PKSKEEYALARTER
+52 PNTKEEYALARTER

-114 EVIDP
+114 EVVDP

-148 ARFYGRFYDPNIEHN
+148 ARFYGRFYDPKIEQDKNEHN
-163 FIIAPETIALIGDI
+163 FIVAPETIALIGQI
-177 NDSNELKHLTAE
+177 NDSDELKHLTAE

-199 LQNSPQAYIDCLMN
+199 LQNSPQAYIDCLMK
-213 VGSLPYVMPNL
+213 VGSLPHVMPNL
-224 AEVLTNTAVKDLV
+224 AEALSNNSTKDLV
-237 FNALQVAGQQNLNL
+237 FNALQIAAQQNFNL
-251 AQRWAILMLAFS
+251 AQRWAILMLAFTTEPMDQLES
-263 AEAMPQLTSSAQLE
+263 STNLEGCQSWLAEA
-277 ENIDTHTTS
+277 
-286 IKTQNF
+286 
-292 NTKNLESC
+292 
-300 QYWLDQ
+300 
-306 SKALAQL
+306 KALAQL

-323 TQTYITCFAYFTHY
+323 AQAYITCYPYLTHY
-337 AQLSAEDIAK
+337 AQLTAEDIAK
-347 LITITKADKSEVEF
+347 LITITKADKSELELS
-361 GELLQVHK
+361 ELLQVHK
-369 VVELSYQQLQFNQ
+369 VVELSCQQLQFSK
-382 YVQAFNR
+382 YIQAFKA
-389 ISINDVD
+389 ITINDVD
-396 EGLKGSAIG
+396 EGLRGSAIG

-412 VQAIAE
+412 VEAIA
-418 IK
+418 KLK

>member
-1 MQVYIV
+1 MQVYMV

-13 KLLNR
+13 KLLKR

-44 EDFPVFLH
+44 DDFPVFLH
-52 PKSKEEYALARTER
+52 PKTKEEYALARTER

-114 EVIDP
+114 EVVDP

-148 ARFYGRFYDPNIEHN
+148 ARFYGRFYDPKLEQDKNEHN
-163 FIIAPETIALIGDI
+163 FIVAPETIALIGQI
-177 NDSNELKHLTAE
+177 NDSDELKHLTAE

-199 LQNSPQAYIDCLMN
+199 LQNSPQAYIDCLMK
-213 VGSLPYVMPNL
+213 VGSLPHVMPNL
-224 AEVLTNTAVKDLV
+224 AEALSNNSTKDLV
-237 FNALQVAGQQNLNL
+237 FGALQIAGQQNFNL
-251 AQRWAILMLAFS
+251 AQRWAILMLAFTTEPMDQLES
-263 AEAMPQLTSSAQLE
+263 STNLEGCQSWLAEA
-277 ENIDTHTTS
+277 
-286 IKTQNF
+286 
-292 NTKNLESC
+292 
-300 QYWLDQ
+300 
-306 SKALAQL
+306 KALAQL

-323 TQTYITCFAYFTHY
+323 AQAYITCYPYLTHY
-337 AQLSAEDIAK
+337 AQLTAEDIAK
-347 LITITKADKSEVEF
+347 LITITKADKSELELS
-361 GELLQVHK
+361 ELLQVHK
-369 VVELSYQQLQFNQ
+369 VVQLSYQQLQFSK
-382 YVQAFNR
+382 YIQAFKA
-389 ISINDVD
+389 ITINDVD
-396 EGLKGSAIG
+396 EGLRGSAIG

-412 VQAIAE
+412 VEAIAK

>member
-13 KLLNR
+13 KLLKR

-44 EDFPVFLH
+44 DDFPVFLH
-52 PKSKEEYALARTER
+52 PKTKEEYALARTER

-114 EVIDP
+114 EVVDP

-148 ARFYGRFYDPNIEHN
+148 ARFYGRFYDPKLEQDKNEHN
-163 FIIAPETIALIGDI
+163 FIVAPETIALIGQI
-177 NDSNELKHLTAE
+177 NDSDELKHLTAE

-199 LQNSPQAYIDCLMN
+199 LQNSPQAYIDCLMK
-213 VGSLPYVMPNL
+213 VGSLPHVMPNL
-224 AEVLTNTAVKDLV
+224 AEALSNNSTKDLV
-237 FNALQVAGQQNLNL
+237 FNALQIAAQQNFNL
-251 AQRWAILMLAFS
+251 AQRWAILMLAFTTEPMDQLES
-263 AEAMPQLTSSAQLE
+263 STNLEGCQSWLAEA
-277 ENIDTHTTS
+277 
-286 IKTQNF
+286 
-292 NTKNLESC
+292 
-300 QYWLDQ
+300 
-306 SKALAQL
+306 KALAQL

-323 TQTYITCFAYFTHY
+323 AQAYITCYPYLTHY
-337 AQLSAEDIAK
+337 AQLTAEDIAK
-347 LITITKADKSEVEF
+347 LITITKADKSELELS
-361 GELLQVHK
+361 ELLQVHK
-369 VVELSYQQLQFNQ
+369 VVELSYQQLQFSK
-382 YVQAFNR
+382 YIQAFKA
-389 ISINDVD
+389 ITINDVD

-412 VQAIAE
+412 VEAIAK

>member
-1 MQVYIV
+1 MQVYMV

-13 KLLNR
+13 KLLKR

-44 EDFPVFLH
+44 DDFPVFLH
-52 PKSKEEYALARTER
+52 PKTKEEYALARTER

-114 EVIDP
+114 EVVDP

-148 ARFYGRFYDPNIEHN
+148 ARFYGRFYDPKLEQDKNEHN
-163 FIIAPETIALIGDI
+163 FIVAPETIALIGQI
-177 NDSNELKHLTAE
+177 NDSDELKHLTAE

-199 LQNSPQAYIDCLMN
+199 LQNSPQAYIDCLMK

-224 AEVLTNTAVKDLV
+224 AEALSNNSTKDLV
-237 FNALQVAGQQNLNL
+237 FNALQIAAQQNFNL
-251 AQRWAILMLAFS
+251 AQRWAILMLAFTTEPMDQLES
-263 AEAMPQLTSSAQLE
+263 STNLEGCQSWLAEA
-277 ENIDTHTTS
+277 
-286 IKTQNF
+286 
-292 NTKNLESC
+292 
-300 QYWLDQ
+300 
-306 SKALAQL
+306 KALAQL

-323 TQTYITCFAYFTHY
+323 AQAYITCYPYLTHY
-337 AQLSAEDIAK
+337 AQLTAEDIAK
-347 LITITKADKSEVEF
+347 LITITKADKSELELS
-361 GELLQVHK
+361 ELLQVHK
-369 VVELSYQQLQFNQ
+369 VVELSCQQLQFSK
-382 YVQAFNR
+382 YIQAFKA
-389 ISINDVD
+389 ITINDVD

-412 VQAIAE
+412 VEAIAK

>member
-13 KLLNR
+13 KLLKR

-44 EDFPVFLH
+44 DDFPVFLH
-52 PKSKEEYALARTER
+52 PNTKEEYALARTER

-114 EVIDP
+114 EVVDP

-148 ARFYGRFYDPNIEHN
+148 ARFYGRFYDPKIEQGENEHN
-163 FIIAPETIALIGDI
+163 FIVAPETIALIGQI
-177 NDSNELKHLTAE
+177 NDSDELKHLTAE

-199 LQNSPQAYIDCLMN
+199 LQNSPQAYIDCLMK
-213 VGSLPYVMPNL
+213 VGSLPHVMPNL
-224 AEVLTNTAVKDLV
+224 AEALSNNSTKDLV
-237 FNALQVAGQQNLNL
+237 FNALQIAAQQNFNL
-251 AQRWAILMLAFS
+251 AQRWAILMLAFTTEPMDQLES
-263 AEAMPQLTSSAQLE
+263 STNLEGCQSWLAEA
-277 ENIDTHTTS
+277 
-286 IKTQNF
+286 
-292 NTKNLESC
+292 
-300 QYWLDQ
+300 
-306 SKALAQL
+306 KALAQL

-323 TQTYITCFAYFTHY
+323 AQAYITCYPYLTHY
-337 AQLSAEDIAK
+337 AQLTAEDIAK
-347 LITITKADKSEVEF
+347 LITITKADKSELELS
-361 GELLQVHK
+361 ELLQVHK
-369 VVELSYQQLQFNQ
+369 VVELSYQQLQFSK
-382 YVQAFNR
+382 YIQAFKA
-389 ISINDVD
+389 ITINDVD
-396 EGLKGSAIG
+396 EGLRGSAIG

-412 VQAIAE
+412 VEAIA
-418 IK
+418 KLK

>member
-1 MQVYIV
+1 MQVYMV

-13 KLLNR
+13 KLLKR

-44 EDFPVFLH
+44 DDFPVFLH
-52 PKSKEEYALARTER
+52 PKTKEEYALARTER

-114 EVIDP
+114 EVVDP

-148 ARFYGRFYDPNIEHN
+148 ARFYGRFYDPKLEQDKNEHN
-163 FIIAPETIALIGDI
+163 FIVAPETIALIGQI
-177 NDSNELKHLTAE
+177 NDSDELKHLTAE

-199 LQNSPQAYIDCLMN
+199 LQNSPQAYIDCLMK
-213 VGSLPYVMPNL
+213 VGSLPHVMPNL
-224 AEVLTNTAVKDLV
+224 AEALSNNSTKDLV
-237 FNALQVAGQQNLNL
+237 FGALQIAGQQNFNL
-251 AQRWAILMLAFS
+251 AQRWAILMLAFTTEPMDQLES
-263 AEAMPQLTSSAQLE
+263 STNLEGCQSWLAEA
-277 ENIDTHTTS
+277 
-286 IKTQNF
+286 
-292 NTKNLESC
+292 
-300 QYWLDQ
+300 
-306 SKALAQL
+306 KALAQL
-313 LKVPKKIAQF
+313 LKVPKNIAQF
-323 TQTYITCFAYFTHY
+323 AQAYITCYPYLTHY
-337 AQLSAEDIAK
+337 AQLTAEDIAK
-347 LITITKADKSEVEF
+347 LITITKADKSELELS
-361 GELLQVHK
+361 ELLQVHK
-369 VVELSYQQLQFNQ
+369 VVQLSYQQLQFSK
-382 YVQAFNR
+382 YIQAFKA
-389 ISINDVD
+389 ITINDVD

-412 VQAIAE
+412 VEAIAK

>member
-1 MQVYIV
+1 MQVYMV

-13 KLLNR
+13 KLLKR

-44 EDFPVFLH
+44 DDFPVFLH
-52 PKSKEEYALARTER
+52 PKTKEEYALARTER

-114 EVIDP
+114 EVVDP

-148 ARFYGRFYDPNIEHN
+148 ARFYGRFYDPKLEQDKNEHN
-163 FIIAPETIALIGDI
+163 FIVAPETIALIGQI
-177 NDSNELKHLTAE
+177 NDSDELKHLTAE

-199 LQNSPQAYIDCLMN
+199 LQNSPQAYIDCLMK

-224 AEVLTNTAVKDLV
+224 AEALSNNSTKDLV
-237 FNALQVAGQQNLNL
+237 FGALQIAAQQNFNL
-251 AQRWAILMLAFS
+251 AQRWAILMLAFTTEPMDQLES
-263 AEAMPQLTSSAQLE
+263 STNLEGCQSWLAEA
-277 ENIDTHTTS
+277 
-286 IKTQNF
+286 
-292 NTKNLESC
+292 
-300 QYWLDQ
+300 
-306 SKALAQL
+306 KALAQL

-323 TQTYITCFAYFTHY
+323 AQAYITCYPYLTHY
-337 AQLSAEDIAK
+337 AQLTAEDIAK
-347 LITITKADKSEVEF
+347 LITITKADKSELELS
-361 GELLQVHK
+361 ELLQVHK
-369 VVELSYQQLQFNQ
+369 VVQLSYQQLQFSK
-382 YVQAFNR
+382 YIQAFKA
-389 ISINDVD
+389 ITINDVD
-396 EGLKGSAIG
+396 EGLRGSAIG

-412 VQAIAE
+412 VEAIAK

>member
-13 KLLNR
+13 KLLKR

-44 EDFPVFLH
+44 DDFPVFLH
-52 PKSKEEYALARTER
+52 PKTKEEYALARTER

-114 EVIDP
+114 EVVDP

-148 ARFYGRFYDPNIEHN
+148 ARFYGRFYDPKLEQDKNEHN
-163 FIIAPETIALIGDI
+163 FIVAPETITLIGQI
-177 NDSNELKHLTAE
+177 NDSDELKHLTAE

-199 LQNSPQAYIDCLMN
+199 LQNSPQAYIDCLMK
-213 VGSLPYVMPNL
+213 VGSLPHVMPNL
-224 AEVLTNTAVKDLV
+224 AEALSNNSTKDLV
-237 FNALQVAGQQNLNL
+237 FNALQIAAQQNFNL
-251 AQRWAILMLAFS
+251 AQRWAILMLAFTTEPMDQLES
-263 AEAMPQLTSSAQLE
+263 STNLEGCQSWLAEA
-277 ENIDTHTTS
+277 
-286 IKTQNF
+286 
-292 NTKNLESC
+292 
-300 QYWLDQ
+300 
-306 SKALAQL
+306 KALAQL

-323 TQTYITCFAYFTHY
+323 AQAYITCYPYLTHY
-337 AQLSAEDIAK
+337 AQLTAEDIAK
-347 LITITKADKSEVEF
+347 LITITKADKSELELS
-361 GELLQVHK
+361 ELLQVHK
-369 VVELSYQQLQFNQ
+369 VVELSCQQLQFSK
-382 YVQAFNR
+382 YIQAFKA
-389 ISINDVD
+389 ITINDVD
-396 EGLKGSAIG
+396 EGLRGSAIG

-412 VQAIAE
+412 VEAIA
-418 IK
+418 KLK

>member
-104 GLMDDTPITG
+104 GLMDDTPTTG

-163 FIIAPETIALIGDI
+163 FVIAPETISLIGDI

-199 LQNSPQAYIDCLMN
+199 LQNSPQAYIGCLMN

-224 AEVLTNTAVKDLV
+224 AQALDNAPIKDLV

-251 AQRWAILMLAFS
+251 AQRWAILTIAFS
-263 AEAMPQLTSSAQLE
+263 AEAMPQLTSSAQLTQ
-277 ENIDTHTTS
+277 DLDS
-286 IKTQNF
+286 INT

-300 QYWLDQ
+300 QSWLDQ

-323 TQTYITCFAYFTHY
+323 AQAYIICFPYLTHY
-337 AQLSAEDIAK
+337 AQLTAEDIAK
-347 LITITKADKSEVEF
+347 LITITKADKSEIEF
-361 GELLQVHK
+361 AELLQVHK
-369 VVELSYQQLQFNQ
+369 VVELSYQQLQFSQ
-382 YVQAFNR
+382 YVQAFKK
-389 ISINDVD
+389 ITINDVD
-396 EGLKGSAIG
+396 DSLKGSAIG
-405 EAIHQAR
+405 EAINQAR
-412 VQAIAE
+412 IDSIE
-418 IK
+418 NLKKLP